1 VYENQSHYYAR
12 TLSWKPTVPHTPLR
26 SKFTFLPMSAL
37 ILSAML
43 PAPFAQAEES
53 MFGYV
58 YTTDLLPKGAK
69 EVEQWATWRH
79 QKAGG
84 YFDQIDG
91 RTEFEYGLADNLQVA
106 FYANYVWSR
115 AYHNGPFGET
125 TPPEPL
131 VYDTPGPDD
140 HYSAKRFVGFSGEMI
155 YRFWSPYTDPIG
167 VAVYVEPTIGPQFRE
182 LEAKLILQKNFLD
195 DRLTLAFNYTYAPEW
210 RHVQDEDNPA
220 RWKWDIE
227 TDMNLGVAASYR
239 FAPNWSAGFEFLNE
253 REYTNSYNLAHMAN
267 DGYFFG
273 PNIHYGGKKF
283 FVTAT
288 FLEQLPWASEHSDTV
303 PGAIVGRRI
312 YDNDFEKYRLRIK
325 AGWYF

>member
-1 VYENQSHYYAR
+1 MPHVPFDRSRGLLAVLALCVSS
-12 TLSWKPTVPHTPLR
+12 LSYQAK
-26 SKFTFLPMSAL
+26 
-37 ILSAML
+37 
-43 PAPFAQAEES
+43 AEES
-53 MFGYV
+53 QFGYV
-58 YTTDLLPKGAK
+58 YTTDLLPQGAK

-79 QKAGG
+79 QKTGG

-91 RTEFEYGLADNLQVA
+91 RTEFEFGLTDKLQLA

-115 AYHNGPFGET
+115 AYHDGPFGET

-131 VYDTPGPDD
+131 SYDKPGPDD
-140 HYSAKRFVGFSGEMI
+140 HYNATRFVGFSAEAI
-155 YRFWSPYTDPIG
+155 YRLWSPYSDPLG
-167 VAVYVEPTIGPQFRE
+167 VAVYVEPTIGPAFRE

-195 DRLTLAFNYTYAPEW
+195 DRLVTAFNLTYAPEW
-210 RHVQDEDNPA
+210 RYDTVEDDPT
-220 RWKWDIE
+220 RKTWGYE
-227 TDMNLGVAASYR
+227 TDVNANVAASYR
-239 FAPNWSAGFEFLNE
+239 FAPNWSAGFELINE
-253 REYTNSYNLAHMAN
+253 HEYNSYTFSKESN

-273 PNIHYGGKKF
+273 PVIHYGGKKF

-303 PGAIVGRRI
+303 PGANVDRRI